1 MSNRLPFMLTLR
13 EHVGKRVDNIDT
25 TFALLRKISESEE
38 WPRTKEFLQIH
49 KRFFKPSEISKA
61 FEVREA
67 RSQPIAD
74 ALIRERKEGEYVDVE
89 YDLRGRLY
97 LDDTGDWFHIGT
109 EDFSMPF
116 TVYEARDKTE
126 EEINEYENGLIFV
139 DVQYTETDSYGF
151 LLMTG
156 KGLIALK
163 DTNPNLYRVL
173 TSLEDGNLHWKDG
186 KYAEELHEITESYEY
201 SGYGDGEEI
210 KKVYHNY
217 YHWETHHTQDGL
229 SLSRELYWPKSPGE
243 EYRVVWTSREDM
255 ASGPLKDNEF
265 YPLER
270 ALEKISADH
279 LV

>member
-38 WPRTKEFLQIH
+38 WPRSKEFLQIH
-49 KRFFKPSEISKA
+49 KRFYKENEISKV
-61 FEVREA
+61 FETTEA
-67 RSQPIAD
+67 RGTPIAD
-74 ALIRERKEGEYVDVE
+74 ALITERKEDEYVPVE
-89 YDLRGRLY
+89 YELRGRRY
-97 LDDTGDWFHIGT
+97 LEDTGDWFDTGT
-109 EDFSMPF
+109 NDFSKPF
-116 TVYEARDKTE
+116 GLYDLPNKTE

-173 TSLEDGNLHWKDG
+173 TSLEDGSLHWKDG

-229 SLSRELYWPKSPGE
+229 SLSRELYHPKAPGE
-243 EYRVVWTSREDM
+243 KYRPVWMSRQDI
-255 ASGPLKDNEF
+255 ASGPLTDSEF
-265 YPLER
+265 WPLEN
-270 ALEKISADH
+270 ALSNIRADH

>member
-1 MSNRLPFMLTLR
+1 MSNRTPFMLTLR

-25 TFALLRKISESEE
+25 TFALLRKLSENEE

-49 KRFFKPSEISKA
+49 KRFFKANEISKS

-74 ALIRERKEGEYVDVE
+74 ALIRERKEHEYVEIE
-89 YDLRGRLY
+89 YDLRGRMY
-97 LDDTGDWFHIGT
+97 LDDTGDWFNTGT
-109 EDFSMPF
+109 DDFSMPY
-116 TVYEARDKTE
+116 TLYNAPERTE
-126 EEINEYENGLIFV
+126 EENNELENGLIFV

-163 DTNPNLYRVL
+163 DTNPDLYRVL
-173 TSLEDGNLHWKDG
+173 TSLEDGNLHWKDM
-186 KYAEELHEITESYEY
+186 KYAEELHEITETYEY
-201 SGYGDGEEI
+201 SGYGEDEEI

-229 SLSRELYWPKSPGE
+229 SLSRETYHSKAPGE
-243 EYRVVWTSREDM
+243 NKRPVWMSRQDI
-255 ASGPLKDNEF
+255 ASGPLTDSEF
-265 YPLER
+265 WPLEN
-270 ALEKISADH
+270 ALSNIRADH

>member
-1 MSNRLPFMLTLR
+1 MLTLR

-25 TFALLRKISESEE
+25 TFALLRKLSENEE

-49 KRFFKPSEISKA
+49 KRFFKANEISKS

-74 ALIRERKEGEYVDVE
+74 ALIRERKEHEYVEIE
-89 YDLRGRLY
+89 YDLRGRMY
-97 LDDTGDWFHIGT
+97 LDDTGDWFNTGT
-109 EDFSMPF
+109 DDFSMPY
-116 TVYEARDKTE
+116 TLYNAPERTE
-126 EEINEYENGLIFV
+126 EENNELENGLIFV

-163 DTNPNLYRVL
+163 DTNPDLYRVL
-173 TSLEDGNLHWKDG
+173 TSLEDGNLHWKDM
-186 KYAEELHEITESYEY
+186 KYAEELHEITESYER

-210 KKVYHNY
+210 KKVYRNY

-229 SLSRELYWPKSPGE
+229 SLSREIYYPKPPGE
-243 EYRVVWTSREDM
+243 KERPVWMSRQDI
-255 ASGPLKDNEF
+255 ASGPLTDSEF

>member
-1 MSNRLPFMLTLR
+1 MSNRTPFMLTLR

-25 TFALLRKISESEE
+25 TFALLRKLSENEE

-49 KRFFKPSEISKA
+49 KRFFKANEISKS

-67 RSQPIAD
+67 KSQPIAD
-74 ALIRERKEGEYVDVE
+74 ALIRERKEHEYVEIE
-89 YDLRGRLY
+89 YDLRGRMY
-97 LDDTGDWFHIGT
+97 LDDTGDWFNTGT
-109 EDFSMPF
+109 DDFSMPY
-116 TVYEARDKTE
+116 TLYNAPERTE
-126 EEINEYENGLIFV
+126 EENNELENGLIFV

-163 DTNPNLYRVL
+163 DTNPDLYRVL
-173 TSLEDGNLHWKDG
+173 TSLEDGNLHWKDM
-186 KYAEELHEITESYEY
+186 KYAEELHEITESYER

-210 KKVYHNY
+210 KKVYRNY

-229 SLSRELYWPKSPGE
+229 SLSREIYYPKPPGE
-243 EYRVVWTSREDM
+243 KERPVWMSRQDI
-255 ASGPLKDNEF
+255 ASGPLTDSEF
-265 YPLER
+265 WPLEN
-270 ALEKISADH
+270 ALSNIRADH

>member
-1 MSNRLPFMLTLR
+1 MSNRTPFMLTLR

-25 TFALLRKISESEE
+25 TFALLRKLSENEE

-49 KRFFKPSEISKA
+49 KRFFKANEISKS

-74 ALIRERKEGEYVDVE
+74 ALIRERKEHEYVEIE
-89 YDLRGRLY
+89 YDLRGRMY
-97 LDDTGDWFHIGT
+97 LDDTGDWFNTGT
-109 EDFSMPF
+109 DDFSMPY
-116 TVYEARDKTE
+116 TLYNAPERTE
-126 EEINEYENGLIFV
+126 EENNELENGLIFV

-163 DTNPNLYRVL
+163 DTNPDLYRVL
-173 TSLEDGNLHWKDG
+173 TSLEDGNLHWKDM
-186 KYAEELHEITESYEY
+186 KYAEELHEITESYER

-210 KKVYHNY
+210 KKVYRNY

-229 SLSRELYWPKSPGE
+229 SLSREIYYPKPPGE
-243 EYRVVWTSREDM
+243 KERPVWMSRQDI
-255 ASGPLKDNEF
+255 ASGPLTDSEF
-265 YPLER
+265 WPLEN
-270 ALEKISADH
+270 ALSNIRADH